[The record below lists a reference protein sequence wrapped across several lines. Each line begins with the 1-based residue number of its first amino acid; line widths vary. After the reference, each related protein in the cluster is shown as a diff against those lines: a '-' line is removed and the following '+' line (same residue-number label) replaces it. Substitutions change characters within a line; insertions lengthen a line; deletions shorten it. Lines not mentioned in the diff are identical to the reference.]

1 MAYSAATAAI
11 RKGLDLGL
19 YAPLGTAA
27 EISKGG
33 SIWSYCSSHAS
44 SDCGAVT
51 GFFTGCG
58 AQPTSN
64 MGAASPNLA
73 RSSNNVGLR
82 AGDLV
87 VVVQSSAGNSPGLVS
102 WHAVKNSTFNQG
114 STSASSAFA
123 AGSGFDCTISSAASS

>member
-1 MAYSAATAAI
+1 MAYSAATATI
-11 RKGLDLGL
+11 RKVMDLGF
-19 YAPLGTAA
+19 YAPIGTAT

-64 MGAASPNLA
+64 PGQGTLA
-73 RSSNNVGLR
+73 RSSNAVGLR

-87 VVVQSSAGNSPGLVS
+87 VVVQSSGGNSPGLVT

-123 AGSGFDCTISSAASS
+123 AGAGFDVTISSAASS